1 MKKVLIKLPAKLEEL
16 ACVWPFFELL
26 SEHALGDQVQ
36 VIYDEKLA
44 PWHEW
49 PVEGLDCFK
58 LPQKDR
64 SLLGVHKFSVRENDI
79 FNIDIYIDLEGS
91 LISAYMGYCF
101 KAKQRFGV
109 HSNTWAKIFYHQRV
123 LATQGRSLDERYIM
137 ILEKVFEQSFEGYQL
152 VPSSPQVP
160 AQEDLF
166 KTLNP
171 RDCIL
176 VVLNQLNEE
185 TIDFW
190 GQFFNGF
197 SQQKFIIVGLEQS
210 FALRDLHQEL
220 GPENEYYYEL
230 SFDFLRIRSLVD
242 LCSGVICDEVW
253 LASLIALMGRDVQ
266 YLGQKDLP
274 VFTRV
279 KADFSRVRIK
289 ETDPDEACH
298 LVHQNWNL

>member
-1 MKKVLIKLPAKLEEL
+1 MKKILIKLPSKLEEL
-16 ACVWPFFELL
+16 ACAWPFFELL
-26 SEHALGDQVQ
+26 CEHDKDDQIQ
-36 VIYDEKLA
+36 VVYDEKLA
-44 PWHEW
+44 PWYEW
-49 PVEGLDCFK
+49 PIQGLESFK
-58 LPQKDR
+58 LPHKDR
-64 SLLGVHKFSVRENDI
+64 SLLGVHKYSVRENDI

-109 HSNTWAKIFYHQRV
+109 HSNAWAKIFYHQRV
-123 LATQGRSLDERYIM
+123 MSTQGQSLDERYIM
-137 ILEKVFEQSFEGYQL
+137 ILEKVLEQSFSDYQFE
-152 VPSSPQVP
+152 PSSPPVP
-160 AQEDLF
+160 EQEDLF

-171 RDCIL
+171 RDCTL

-220 GPENEYYYEL
+220 GSENEYYYEL
-230 SFDFLRIRSLVD
+230 SFDFLRIRALVD

-253 LASLIALMGRDVQ
+253 LASLLCMMGRKVQ

-274 VFTRV
+274 LLARV
-279 KADFSRVRIK
+279 NGDFSQVVIK
-289 ETDPDEACH
+289 ERDPNEACDR
-298 LVHQNWNL
+298 VHQNWNL